1 MSIVHTNTKI
11 SFTLKF
17 PRKSQNF
24 YALASASKKHYNT
37 MNTVS
42 VYHLLFMY
50 HLLLTG
56 GYSAL
61 RRLYSEVQE
70 PMISAAQETFQPGT
84 QEANPF
90 AGLFPPT
97 TQSQPA
103 QTRPT
108 SVPVGTEST
117 NPLPNPW
124 APPTSTS
131 QPPPTSTPTATGKWN
146 TIIAATAFFF

>member
-1 MSIVHTNTKI
+1 MSGYLAITSIVFHSKTTGPNT
-11 SFTLKF
+11 
-17 PRKSQNF
+17 
-24 YALASASKKHYNT
+24 ALS
-37 MNTVS
+37 
-42 VYHLLFMY
+42 
-50 HLLLTG
+50 G

-97 TQSQPA
+97 SQAGA
-103 QTRPT
+103 QQAPQQPPRVP
-108 SVPVGTEST
+108 SVPAGTENT

-124 APPTSTS
+124 APPTSGA
-131 QPPPTSTPTATGKWN
+131 PPTSTSTPATGPAPGGRTLDKYS
-146 TIIAATAFFF
+146 